1 MNISEFTSIDNE
13 FDLNYLISVR
23 GDKGYNIN
31 YIRDD
36 KILVIRNH
44 DSIGEVVN
52 LKKLTDYVPWIMLN
66 VKQFQC
72 KDTGRSYDVPVCL
85 HCSPDQDSLEKLQN
99 IKLLASKLCSHA
111 RISSHI
117 IKDYS
122 CPETLE
128 NWLYLSEDFDKK
140 GNKVEFIHQRT
151 CKTTNSQ
158 HLAIVYLKDKSPTL
172 VYTRGR
178 QLTPRCSSCQRPR
191 CSCVLYF
198 EKIFNSSSS
207 IPEKECDEEGES
219 LEIKLDHYNK
229 RTYGVYGYNTSKIII
244 PIKDCPTQKAI
255 FDNRDERFN
264 LPDVLYP
271 SFSPEFTCKNNNTF
285 HENRFKLK
293 SNISIIYSEQGE
305 TIVNCQIF
313 SRKSGG
319 SCCCEQMP
327 DGHSFLLFYMGGG
340 KFWDYLTLQ
349 KFVLLY
355 CRDGLTSQGYYKN
368 IKSSYEANEDVVF
381 SCDYQTWLKGCDGFV
396 TNIDWNFSQ
405 VFNCPNCGISQKFF
419 TRDGK

>member
-52 LKKLTDYVPWIMLN
+52 LKKVTDYVPWIMLN

-85 HCSPDQDSLEKLQN
+85 TCSPDQDSLEKLQN
-99 IKLLASKLCSHA
+99 IKLLAS
-111 RISSHI
+111 
-117 IKDYS
+117 
-122 CPETLE
+122 
-128 NWLYLSEDFDKK
+128 N
-140 GNKVEFIHQRT
+140 
-151 CKTTNSQ
+151 
-158 HLAIVYLKDKSPTL
+158 
-172 VYTRGR
+172 
-178 QLTPRCSSCQRPR
+178 
-191 CSCVLYF
+191 
-198 EKIFNSSSS
+198 
-207 IPEKECDEEGES
+207 
-219 LEIKLDHYNK
+219 
-229 RTYGVYGYNTSKIII
+229 
-244 PIKDCPTQKAI
+244 
-255 FDNRDERFN
+255 
-264 LPDVLYP
+264 VLYP

-327 DGHSFLLFYMGGG
+327 DGHSFLLFYMGG
-340 KFWDYLTLQ
+340 L
-349 KFVLLY
+349 
-355 CRDGLTSQGYYKN
+355 GL
-368 IKSSYEANEDVVF
+368 SYFAKIC
-381 SCDYQTWLKGCDGFV
+381 SIILSRWPY
-396 TNIDWNFSQ
+396 I
-405 VFNCPNCGISQKFF
+405 
-419 TRDGK
+419 TRIL